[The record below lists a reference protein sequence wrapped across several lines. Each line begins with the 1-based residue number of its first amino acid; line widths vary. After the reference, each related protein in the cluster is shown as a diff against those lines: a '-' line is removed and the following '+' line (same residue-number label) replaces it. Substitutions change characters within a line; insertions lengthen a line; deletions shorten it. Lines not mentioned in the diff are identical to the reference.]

1 MTRFW
6 NSSLLSVSEDPSLPA
21 NALNWDTSTPMA
33 DSITDREREEEW
45 RRGSVLM
52 GLNRIQYRHRGEVIE
67 LKNHKYVDKI
77 LQTKSGQ
84 RRH

>member
-33 DSITDREREEEW
+33 DSITDRERERKNGEE
-45 RRGSVLM
+45 V
-52 GLNRIQYRHRGEVIE
+52 VF
-67 LKNHKYVDKI
+67 
-77 LQTKSGQ
+77 
-84 RRH
+84 

>member
-1 MTRFW
+1 MTRLW

-21 NALNWDTSTPMA
+21 NALNWETSTPMA
-33 DSITDREREEEW
+33 DSITDRERGRMEK
-45 RRGSVLM
+45 
-52 GLNRIQYRHRGEVIE
+52 RHREVIE
-67 LKNHKYVDKI
+67 LKNHKNVDKI